1 MEYTLIA
8 LAGIVIGV
16 FLRHF
21 EVRTLKFM
29 VKQHE
34 AVQQQLLDRLF
45 YKNNL
50 PNQITDQVRAA
61 KKNPDSLPARY
72 QEGLPDLFK
81 EREHY
86 ER

>member
-1 MEYTLIA
+1 MEYALFT
-8 LAGIVIGV
+8 LAGLIVGV

-21 EVRTLKFM
+21 EVRSLKFM

-34 AVQQQLLDRLF
+34 VVQQQLLDRLF

-50 PNQITDQVRAA
+50 PNSITDHLRAE
-61 KKNPDSLPARY
+61 KKTSDFTPARY

-81 EREHY
+81 ERDKY